1 MKDNLSLIAAA
12 TGGFMLSIA
21 LAGIL
26 SSTSVAASQGQSGVN
41 YYPNTSLQVASS
53 RSDESTDYITD
64 KHK

>member
-12 TGGFMLSIA
+12 TGGFMLSVA

-26 SSTSVAASQGQSGVN
+26 SGTPVAASRGQSGFN
-41 YYPNTSLQVASS
+41 YYPNTSLQVAAA

-64 KHK
+64 KDK

>member
-12 TGGFMLSIA
+12 AGGFMLSVA

-26 SSTSVAASQGQSGVN
+26 SGTPVAASQGQSGVN
-41 YYPNTSLQVASS
+41 YYPNTSLQVASL

>member
-26 SSTSVAASQGQSGVN
+26 RGTPVTNLSRQSGVN
-41 YYPNTSLQVASS
+41 YYPATNLQVASV
-53 RSDESTDYITD
+53 RSEESTDYILN

>member
-12 TGGFMLSIA
+12 TGGFMLSVA

-26 SSTSVAASQGQSGVN
+26 SSTPVAASQRQAGVN